1 VNAASSLAVVTPV
14 GVPSGLMDALQVTL
28 LLLVALG
35 ATAVVLIRVPVRQVV
50 ALSAYGVLLAVLFLA
65 FQAPDV
71 TLSEL
76 AVGSVALPLL
86 LLLALAKVREREK

>member
-1 VNAASSLAVVTPV
+1 MNPALAVVTPYT
-14 GVPSGLMDALQVTL
+14 VPTGLMDALQVTL
-28 LLLVALG
+28 LVLIAAG
-35 ATAVVLIRVPVRQVV
+35 ATAVVVIREPVRQVI

-76 AVGSVALPLL
+76 TVGSVVLPMLL
-86 LLLALAKVREREK
+86 LLTLAKVRRREK

>member
-1 VNAASSLAVVTPV
+1 MPHALAVVTPFT
-14 GVPSGLMDALQVTL
+14 VPSGLMDALQVTL

-35 ATAVVLIRVPVRQVV
+35 ATAVVFTREPVRQVV
-50 ALSAYGVLLAVLFLA
+50 ALSAYGLLLALLFLA

-76 AVGSVALPLL
+76 AVGSVVLPLL
-86 LLLALAKVREREK
+86 LLLALAKVRERGR

>member
-1 VNAASSLAVVTPV
+1 MTAAVTTPYT
-14 GVPSGLMDALQVTL
+14 VPTGIMDVLQVTL
-28 LLLVALG
+28 LVLVGVA
-35 ATAVVLIRVPVRQVV
+35 ATAVVLIRAHVRQVL

-76 AVGSVALPLL
+76 AVGAVALPIVLL
-86 LLLALAKVREREK
+86 LTLAKVRKREE